1 MSPLMT
7 IEQFPPPALGKLI
20 QVVDLLE
27 QLRAATPTIGTADGL
42 RNVVNLFGQVGQLVG
57 VDSAWTSKL
66 QTILADQQVFDI
78 VLAIVKYVDSL
89 LAPKPPAGAVT
100 ATATTIDAQAFAD
113 WLPLIMQI
121 MRLLKSL

>member
-27 QLRAATPTIGTADGL
+27 QLRAAAATIGTADGL
-42 RNVVNLFGQVGQLVG
+42 RNVVNLFGQLGQLVG

-78 VLAIVKYVDSL
+78 VLAIVKYVESL
-89 LAPKPPAGAVT
+89 LAAKPQTGSVT
-100 ATATTIDAQAFAD
+100 TTATTIDAQDFAD
-113 WLPLIMQI
+113 WLPLIMQF
-121 MRLLKSL
+121 MRLLQSL